1 MTPPLPFAWVSKFA
15 GRHTPANGVIMIEGE
30 REKGREMGGSLRP
43 NHFSKIAAL
52 FRLLWGPKP
61 LRESSRDLGG
71 GWYLDG
77 GMGSWQPSS
86 AKPSGIPADEAHHHG
101 LTLQTPVGPFSW
113 WSLSFLR
120 KMGDSSTSSPHGPQ
134 HTQTPPLVGRV
145 N

>member
-52 FRLLWGPKP
+52 SRLLWGPKP

-71 GWYLDG
+71 GGIWMG
-77 GMGSWQPSS
+77 GWEAGSQAQQSLQ
-86 AKPSGIPADEAHHHG
+86 EFQQMR
-101 LTLQTPVGPFSW
+101 LTT
-113 WSLSFLR
+113 
-120 KMGDSSTSSPHGPQ
+120 TA
-134 HTQTPPLVGRV
+134 
-145 N
+145 